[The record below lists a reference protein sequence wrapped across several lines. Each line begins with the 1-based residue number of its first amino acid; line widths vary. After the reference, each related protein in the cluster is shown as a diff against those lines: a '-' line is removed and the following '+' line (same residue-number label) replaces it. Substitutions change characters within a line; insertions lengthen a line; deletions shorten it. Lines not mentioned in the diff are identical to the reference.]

1 MARFTT
7 RKIGTSTLLSLSLSL
22 FLCKPKN
29 YAQVFHDHS
38 ANKGSTHE
46 CNKRNSRNK
55 HLCLGVSLWSVE
67 TRAPLL
73 LLDARDFIVARD
85 PLGRCTR
92 RPRLYCTHVFL
103 EIEEH
108 LTTRRGPSS
117 VPTKIAVCDCSGT
130 GKKKKPCAVY
140 VFSSSS
146 L

>member
-22 FLCKPKN
+22 SLCKPKN

-85 PLGRCTR
+85 PLGRCT
-92 RPRLYCTHVFL
+92 
-103 EIEEH
+103 
-108 LTTRRGPSS
+108 
-117 VPTKIAVCDCSGT
+117 
-130 GKKKKPCAVY
+130 
-140 VFSSSS
+140 
-146 L
+146 